1 MLVDEVTITL
11 IAGSGGDGSVH
22 FFRAG
27 HNPKGGPDGGNGGKG
42 GDIYIVA
49 THNVSDLSQFKFK
62 KVIKAPDGVDGKGN
76 KMHGKNGSDITIK
89 VPLGTSIIDLENN
102 KTVELIH
109 ENKPFL
115 IAKGGAGGRGNDEF
129 KSATDR
135 APQYAEEGKPGVK
148 REVRLVLKLIAHI
161 GLIGKPN
168 AGKSSLLAS
177 LTNAQPKIGDY
188 PFTTLEPNLGA
199 FDKYI
204 IADIPGLIEGAH
216 SGKGLGIKFLK
227 HIEKTQLLVHCI
239 DITESD
245 LVETYNSIREEFKEY
260 NQGELLKKEEIILLT
275 KTDLVQSDKVDK
287 AVSQLKKLGKQ
298 IYSVSIYDQESLNIF
313 SNILK
318 QKLSEN
324 N

>member
-1 MLVDEVTITL
+1 MLVDEVTISL
-11 IAGSGGDGSVH
+11 IAGNGGNGSVH

-27 HNPKGGPDGGNGGKG
+27 HNPRGGPDGGNGGKG

-62 KVIKAPDGVDGKGN
+62 KEIKAPDGEDGKGK
-76 KMHGKNGSDITIK
+76 KMHGRNGSDITIK
-89 VPLGTSIIDLENN
+89 VPLGTSIFDLEND
-102 KTVELIH
+102 KSVELIH

-129 KSATDR
+129 KSAIDR
-135 APQYAEEGKPGVK
+135 APQYAEEGKPGTRK
-148 REVRLVLKLIAHI
+148 EVRLVLKLIAHI

-177 LTNAQPKIGDY
+177 LTNAQPKIGAY
-188 PFTTLEPNLGA
+188 PFTTLEPNLGV
-199 FDKYI
+199 FDKYV

-239 DITESD
+239 DVTETD
-245 LVETYNSIREEFKEY
+245 PAKTYNSIREEFEEY
-260 NQGELLKKEEIILLT
+260 NHGELLKKDEIIILT
-275 KTDLVQSDKVDK
+275 KTDLVQSDKIDK
-287 AVSQLKKLGKQ
+287 AVSKLKKTGKQ
-298 IYSVSIYDQESLNIF
+298 IYSVSIYDQESLDVF

-318 QKLSEN
+318 NKLS
-324 N
+324 